1 MELQIK
7 GKTGLASGASAG
19 IGRATAIAL
28 GAFVL
33 AQGLPGVRSGTTKW
47 ARNVFLAS
55 IVYLPLL
62 FAVMV
67 LDGRA

>member
-1 MELQIK
+1 MTASVLGALVLVQ
-7 GKTGLASGASAG
+7 GLAGLRRGGGGA
-19 IGRATAIAL
+19 
-28 GAFVL
+28 
-33 AQGLPGVRSGTTKW
+33 KW
-47 ARNVFLAS
+47 ARNVFLTS